1 MLVRSGGSTVGR
13 VLADILMAWLS
24 EDEIDVKEL
33 QQVLTY
39 VGIPIELEECT
50 EVANIVDLDDSG
62 FVDFQDVYGW
72 HVEVDEIII
81 IYT

>member
-1 MLVRSGGSTVGR
+1 M
-13 VLADILMAWLS
+13 
-24 EDEIDVKEL
+24 KEL

-62 FVDFQDVYGW
+62 FVDFQDCLWY
-72 HVEVDEIII
+72 IRNI
-81 IYT
+81 T